1 MCSACEEV
9 LVLNREVRSL
19 SARKVGRGNGVSGG
33 QTTRRPRESKARRDG
48 LDLLV
53 WVRDGGDRLFPG
65 QSHLDRI
72 RRPVTHASVHD
83 ASLARLLDVCLAVD
97 DVVSREGPIG
107 EGR

>member
-1 MCSACEEV
+1 M
-9 LVLNREVRSL
+9 
-19 SARKVGRGNGVSGG
+19 
-33 QTTRRPRESKARRDG
+33 
-48 LDLLV
+48 

>member
-1 MCSACEEV
+1 M
-9 LVLNREVRSL
+9 
-19 SARKVGRGNGVSGG
+19 
-33 QTTRRPRESKARRDG
+33 
-48 LDLLV
+48 
-53 WVRDGGDRLFPG
+53 RDGGDRLFPG